1 MPAPTP
7 PPASHGL
14 RPRGVLALAA
24 VALAATLLLDAPAML
39 RSAGT
44 MEPGTSR
51 DIAEASLRPVAGLSA
66 ALRADRLR
74 AAAES
79 LERRFLEPP
88 PPVLPAAPDIPV
100 DDDDDDDDLDKF
112 LDFAAGASGADEEE
126 CCQCDSVASCQ
137 FQFPMKGAEEEMA
150 TGNIGIGNTSTLAT
164 FNMKQCCQC
173 DSVASC
179 QFQFSMKEAS

>member
-1 MPAPTP
+1 MPAPIP

-39 RSAGT
+39 RGAGT
-44 MEPGTSR
+44 MEPGTAR
-51 DIAEASLRPVAGLSA
+51 DLVETVLRPVAGLSA

-88 PPVLPAAPDIPV
+88 PPVLPDAPAVP
-100 DDDDDDDDLDKF
+100 DDDEDDDDDLDKF
-112 LDFAAGASGADEEE
+112 L
-126 CCQCDSVASCQ
+126 
-137 FQFPMKGAEEEMA
+137 
-150 TGNIGIGNTSTLAT
+150 L
-164 FNMKQCCQC
+164 
-173 DSVASC
+173 
-179 QFQFSMKEAS
+179 

>member
-14 RPRGVLALAA
+14 RPRGVLAMATVL
-24 VALAATLLLDAPAML
+24 LAATLLLDAPAML

-44 MEPGTSR
+44 MEPGTPR
-51 DIAEASLRPVAGLSA
+51 NLAETSLRPAAALSA

-88 PPVLPAAPDIPV
+88 PPVLPASPAALGDDE
-100 DDDDDDDDLDKF
+100 DDDDALDQF
-112 LDFAAGASGADEEE
+112 LDF
-126 CCQCDSVASCQ
+126 
-137 FQFPMKGAEEEMA
+137 
-150 TGNIGIGNTSTLAT
+150 
-164 FNMKQCCQC
+164 
-173 DSVASC
+173 
-179 QFQFSMKEAS
+179 

>member
-44 MEPGTSR
+44 LEPGTPR
-51 DIAEASLRPVAGLSA
+51 DLAEASLRPAASLSA

-88 PPVLPAAPDIPV
+88 PPVLPAAPVLPV
-100 DDDDDDDDLDKF
+100 DDEDDDVDLDKF
-112 LDFAAGASGADEEE
+112 LDF
-126 CCQCDSVASCQ
+126 
-137 FQFPMKGAEEEMA
+137 
-150 TGNIGIGNTSTLAT
+150 
-164 FNMKQCCQC
+164 
-173 DSVASC
+173 
-179 QFQFSMKEAS
+179 

>member
-7 PPASHGL
+7 PPPALHGL

-39 RSAGT
+39 RSAEI
-44 MEPGTSR
+44 MEPGASR
-51 DIAEASLRPVAGLSA
+51 DFAETALRPAARVST

-88 PPVLPAAPDIPV
+88 APVLPDAPAAPA
-100 DDDDDDDDLDKF
+100 DDEDDDDDLDQF
-112 LDFAAGASGADEEE
+112 LDF
-126 CCQCDSVASCQ
+126 
-137 FQFPMKGAEEEMA
+137 
-150 TGNIGIGNTSTLAT
+150 
-164 FNMKQCCQC
+164 
-173 DSVASC
+173 
-179 QFQFSMKEAS
+179 

>member
-44 MEPGTSR
+44 LEPGTPR
-51 DIAEASLRPVAGLSA
+51 DLAEASLRPAASLSA

-88 PPVLPAAPDIPV
+88 PPVLPAAPGALGDEA
-100 DDDDDDDDLDKF
+100 DEEEDDDDLDQF
-112 LDFAAGASGADEEE
+112 LD
-126 CCQCDSVASCQ
+126 
-137 FQFPMKGAEEEMA
+137 
-150 TGNIGIGNTSTLAT
+150 L
-164 FNMKQCCQC
+164 
-173 DSVASC
+173 
-179 QFQFSMKEAS
+179 

>member
-24 VALAATLLLDAPAML
+24 AALAATLLLDAPAML
-39 RSAGT
+39 RSAGI
-44 MEPGTSR
+44 MEPGTAR
-51 DIAEASLRPVAGLSA
+51 DVAETALRPAASLSA

-88 PPVLPAAPDIPV
+88 PPVLPDAPAV
-100 DDDDDDDDLDKF
+100 SGDDEDDDLDKF
-112 LDFAAGASGADEEE
+112 L
-126 CCQCDSVASCQ
+126 
-137 FQFPMKGAEEEMA
+137 
-150 TGNIGIGNTSTLAT
+150 L
-164 FNMKQCCQC
+164 
-173 DSVASC
+173 
-179 QFQFSMKEAS
+179 

>member
-44 MEPGTSR
+44 LEPGTPR
-51 DIAEASLRPVAGLSA
+51 DLAEASLRPAASLSA

-88 PPVLPAAPDIPV
+88 PPVLPAASDSPV

-112 LDFAAGASGADEEE
+112 LDF
-126 CCQCDSVASCQ
+126 
-137 FQFPMKGAEEEMA
+137 
-150 TGNIGIGNTSTLAT
+150 
-164 FNMKQCCQC
+164 
-173 DSVASC
+173 
-179 QFQFSMKEAS
+179 